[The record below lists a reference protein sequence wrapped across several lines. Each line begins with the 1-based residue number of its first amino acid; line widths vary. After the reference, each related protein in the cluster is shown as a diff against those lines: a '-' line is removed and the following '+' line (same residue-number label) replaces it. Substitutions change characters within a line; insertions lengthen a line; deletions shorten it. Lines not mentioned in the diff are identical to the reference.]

1 MKQTVTVEL
10 VDAAALRLLR
20 DLAAVRLIRFV
31 PKPAVETG
39 TVGSPLEAVSEDDL
53 VTARLNEIYAH
64 EDSSLDPA
72 VMAVQA
78 EVLAGDDW

>member
-1 MKQTVTVEL
+1 MKTVTVEL

-20 DLAAVRLIRFV
+20 DLAAASLIRFV
-31 PKPAVETG
+31 PESTAEW
-39 TVGSPLEAVSEDDL
+39 GSISEDDL

-72 VMAVQA
+72 VMAAQA
-78 EVLAGDDW
+78 EVLTGDEW